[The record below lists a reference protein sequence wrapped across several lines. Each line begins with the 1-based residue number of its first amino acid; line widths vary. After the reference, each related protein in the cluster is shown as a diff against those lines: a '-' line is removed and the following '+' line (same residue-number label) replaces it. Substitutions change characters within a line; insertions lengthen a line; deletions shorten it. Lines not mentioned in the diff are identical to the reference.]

1 MRIDHLAIYLVICVI
16 RTALVQEP
24 AKMVIKEQSAAAASL
39 HSDSFS
45 ATSVHMAEAS
55 MTQEGSFQ
63 SQFESISAASVP
75 AITSESM
82 VSMSSSSMMKMSS
95 EMMSSHASS
104 MSTHGSSMTALTHG
118 VGKGEMN
125 YLYLYI

>member
-1 MRIDHLAIYLVICVI
+1 MYLIICVVL
-16 RTALVQEP
+16 TALVEEP
-24 AKMVIKEQSAAAASL
+24 AKMVIMEQRAAAASL

-45 ATSVHMAEAS
+45 ATSVHMAGAS
-55 MTQEGSFQ
+55 MTHEGSFQ
-63 SQFESISAASVP
+63 RQFESMSAASMSSM
-75 AITSESM
+75 TSESM

-95 EMMSSHASS
+95 EITSSHASS

-125 YLYLYI
+125 YPYLYI

>member
-1 MRIDHLAIYLVICVI
+1 MYLIICVI
-16 RTALVQEP
+16 LTALVEEP
-24 AKMVIKEQSAAAASL
+24 AKMVIMEQRAAAASL

-45 ATSVHMAEAS
+45 ATSVHMAGASMSKAS
-55 MTQEGSFQ
+55 MTHEGSFQ
-63 SQFESISAASVP
+63 RQFESMSAASMS
-75 AITSESM
+75 AMTSESM